1 MQPVLVTPGLFT
13 TSKTEPAG
21 NSGPYTTRAWAVGSV
36 SIMSVRMIAFQL
48 TDEDGSK
55 ALVVLD
61 LRSNISCCR
70 AKTWNVTGD
79 S

>member
-1 MQPVLVTPGLFT
+1 
-13 TSKTEPAG
+13 
-21 NSGPYTTRAWAVGSV
+21 
-36 SIMSVRMIAFQL
+36 MIAFQL

-61 LRSNISCCR
+61 LRRYISCCR
-70 AKTWNVTGD
+70 AKTWNVTGN

>member
-1 MQPVLVTPGLFT
+1 
-13 TSKTEPAG
+13 
-21 NSGPYTTRAWAVGSV
+21 
-36 SIMSVRMIAFQL
+36 MIAFQL

-61 LRSNISCCR
+61 LRSNISRCR